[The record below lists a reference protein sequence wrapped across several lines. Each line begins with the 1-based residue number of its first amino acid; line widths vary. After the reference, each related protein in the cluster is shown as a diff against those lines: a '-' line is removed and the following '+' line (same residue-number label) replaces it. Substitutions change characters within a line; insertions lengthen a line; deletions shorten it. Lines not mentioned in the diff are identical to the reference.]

1 MKVKDFLILPYK
13 TANGVFLCV
22 LDKGEVIAS
31 GFETPADVIAWV
43 NR

>member
-1 MKVKDFLILPYK
+1 MRVKNLLVLPYK
-13 TANGVFLCV
+13 TQSGVFLCV

-31 GFETPADVIAWV
+31 GFETPADALAGI